1 MYSMAITENKTIA
14 YLQVAKKVD
23 FNIITRKKLLTVWGQ
38 ILTRHN
44 FAIYTISNV
53 V

>member
-23 FNIITRKKLLTVWGQ
+23 FNITRKKLLTVWGQ